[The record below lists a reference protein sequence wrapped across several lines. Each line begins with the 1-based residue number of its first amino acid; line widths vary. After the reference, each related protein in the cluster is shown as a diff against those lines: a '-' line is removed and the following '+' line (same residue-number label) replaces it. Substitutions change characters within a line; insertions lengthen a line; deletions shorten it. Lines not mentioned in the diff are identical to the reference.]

1 MVLVRRQPAVF
12 NQWSNARDSWL
23 EMAVRRSADAVD
35 CRFAMTLPLLEMSA
49 LTIGYRGARPIATDL
64 TASLAQ
70 GELVCLLGPNGAGKS
85 TLMRTLAGMQPAL
98 HGDVL
103 VAGEPLALLT
113 PRELARRISVVLTDR
128 VQTWILSAYDLV
140 ALGRHPYT
148 DWAGR
153 LTETDHER
161 VRWAL
166 ATVGA
171 EDLSAR
177 PVSELSDGE
186 RQKVMVAR
194 ALAQEPR
201 IMLLDEITAF
211 LDLPRRVDIMTT
223 LRTLAHESGRALLL
237 STHDLDLALRTAD
250 RIWLLARGGA
260 FHVGTPEHLVL
271 SGAFEDAFRSEG
283 IDFDRG
289 SGSFRVH
296 RHAVGRATIV
306 GEGLHAAWMARA
318 VERIGYD
325 VVAPGVQAD
334 VIVELTEGTWRCR
347 MGRERWSSGTIDEVL
362 ERLQHP

>member
-1 MVLVRRQPAVF
+1 
-12 NQWSNARDSWL
+12 
-23 EMAVRRSADAVD
+23 MAI
-35 CRFAMTLPLLEMSA
+35 PLLEMLA
-49 LTIGYRGARPIATDL
+49 LTVGYRGASAGPVAARLSA
-64 TASLAQ
+64 ALAP

-98 HGDVL
+98 RGEVL
-103 VAGEPLALLT
+103 VLGDPLALLT

-148 DWAGR
+148 DWSGR
-153 LTETDHER
+153 LSAEDHAC
-161 VRWAL
+161 VRRAL
-166 ATVGA
+166 ATVQA
-171 EDLSAR
+171 EDLADR

-211 LDLPRRVDIMTT
+211 LDLPRRVDIMST

-250 RIWLLARGGA
+250 RIWLLAKGGA
-260 FHVGTPEHLVL
+260 FHVGTPEQLVL
-271 SGAFEDAFRSEG
+271 NGAFEEAFRSEG
-283 IDFDRG
+283 IDFDRA

-296 RHAVGRATIV
+296 GAHIGRATVI
-306 GEGLHAAWMARA
+306 GDGLQPTWLARA
-318 VERIGYD
+318 FERLGYEIVAGGAAADLVVEF
-325 VVAPGVQAD
+325 AD
-334 VIVELTEGTWRCR
+334 GLWRCR
-347 MGRERWSSGTIDEVL
+347 AGADACTCATMDDVLQRFGRPPSLLATSVPTGRDGGW
-362 ERLQHP
+362 